1 MTPTKA
7 QQAQEYAEKKLQAR
21 RPNSIHP
28 LEFNK
33 RTHTFDYNDI
43 QQAYLDG
50 NTACEQSIWRSVEDE
65 LPEFGR
71 RVLICERVADRQK
84 VFIGR
89 RIQFSN
95 GDWGW
100 SQSTK
105 ESVTHWRELPSLP
118 ETNTEKK

>member
-1 MTPTKA
+1 MRKRMNKTKE
-7 QQAQEYAEKKLQAR
+7 QQAQEYAE
-21 RPNSIHP
+21 NNWTP
-28 LEFNK
+28 LRACEWDK
-33 RTHTFDYNDI
+33 EYVTEQLED
-43 QQAYLDG
+43 AWLDG
-50 NTACEQSIWRSVEDE
+50 YTAAEQSMWRSVEDE
-65 LPEFGR
+65 LPKFGR

-118 ETNTEKK
+118 DTNTEKK